1 MKDQGEEK
9 PGRSRPRW
17 LQHGNR
23 KSSVFLVGGS
33 LVVGVL
39 AGAGGAFAVVP
50 AATETSEYVALQ
62 ERMGRT
68 ADSTSAKI
76 TDQSK
81 QIRELEEAA
90 EAVKAQEIA
99 AKEKEAELD
108 ARDAALDAAE
118 QVVADSKFSDGIH
131 LVGTNVAAGVYSLAD
146 SSDCYYVWKTSTG
159 ADADIIDNNIVNGPA
174 TVTLVDGDIF
184 ETRGCGEWSKAS

>member
-1 MKDQGEEK
+1 MWFRFGK
-9 PGRSRPRW
+9 
-17 LQHGNR
+17 R
-23 KSSVFLVGGS
+23 KSNLIFACVG
-33 LVVGVL
+33 LAVGAIV
-39 AGAGGAFAVVP
+39 GAGVVSAIAP
-50 AATETSEYVALQ
+50 EATTTSEYVELKA
-62 ERMGRT
+62 RMDRT

-81 QIRELEEAA
+81 QIRELQEGA

-108 ARDAALDAAE
+108 ARDAALDTAE

-131 LVGTNVAAGVYSLAD
+131 LVGTNVTAGSYSLAD
-146 SSDCYYVWKTSTG
+146 SSDCYYAWKTSTG
-159 ADADIIDNNIVNGPA
+159 ADAEIIDNNIVNGPA